1 MSNHSTTLG
10 IRLRNWQPFTRLTTS
25 ADERQ
30 ATSDFGFVT
39 YDDDGHYQVT
49 SLRVGLRSDHVY
61 DLLGPTSSMC
71 DTATPLDEDRDLLLD
86 AKSNGLI
93 LTRRDG
99 DDVQHLDADARKAD
113 DKARAAEMARIDAD
127 VKRMRAEADADCA
140 AIRAE
145 RALEAV

>member
-1 MSNHSTTLG
+1 MSNHSTSVG
-10 IRLRNWQPFTRLTTS
+10 FRVRNFQPFTRLTTS

-30 ATSDFGFVT
+30 STSDFGFVT

-86 AKSNGLI
+86 ADSKGLI

-99 DDVQHLDADARKAD
+99 DGVQQLDADARKAESESI
-113 DKARAAEMARIDAD
+113 ARDRDEMNRVHDAD
-127 VKRMRAEADADCA
+127 VRELA
-140 AIRAE
+140 ALRAE
-145 RALEAV
+145 RAQAVSM

>member
-1 MSNHSTTLG
+1 MSNHSTTVG
-10 IRLRNWQPFTRLTTS
+10 FRVRNFQPFTRLTTS

-86 AKSNGLI
+86 AKSKGVI

-99 DDVQHLDADARKAD
+99 DAVQHLDADARKAD
-113 DKARAAEMARIDAD
+113 KQAHRDEMARLDAENA
-127 VKRMRAEADADCA
+127 RITAEADADIA

>member
-1 MSNHSTTLG
+1 MSNHSTTVG
-10 IRLRNWQPFTRLTTS
+10 LRVRNFQPFTRLITS

-30 ATSDFGFVT
+30 STNDFGFVT

-86 AKSNGLI
+86 AKSKGLI

-113 DKARAAEMARIDAD
+113 NEAHRAEMARLDAD
-127 VKRMRAEADADCA
+127 IKRMREETDADRA
-140 AIRAE
+140 TVRAE

>member
-86 AKSNGLI
+86 AKSKGLI

-99 DDVQHLDADARKAD
+99 DAVEHLDADARKAD
-113 DKARAAEMARIDAD
+113 NQARTDELKELRDEL
-127 VKRMRAEADADCA
+127 KQP
-140 AIRAE
+140 
-145 RALEAV
+145 AVVAV

>member
-1 MSNHSTTLG
+1 MSNHSTTVG
-10 IRLRNWQPFTRLTTS
+10 LRVRNFQPFTRLTTS

-86 AKSNGLI
+86 AESKGLI

-113 DKARAAEMARIDAD
+113 NQARTDELKELRDEL
-127 VKRMRAEADADCA
+127 KQP
-140 AIRAE
+140 
-145 RALEAV
+145 AVVAV

>member
-1 MSNHSTTLG
+1 MSNHSTTFALRFRG
-10 IRLRNWQPFTRLTTS
+10 IQPFARLSTT

-30 ATSDFGFVT
+30 TDADYGIVT
-39 YDDDGHYQVT
+39 YDDDGHYQV
-49 SLRVGLRSDHVY
+49 SSFRLGLRSDHVG
-61 DLLGPTSSMC
+61 DLLGSQSDMLSTSS
-71 DTATPLDEDRDLLLD
+71 PLDEDRELLMD
-86 AKSNGLI
+86 DVSKGLI

-99 DDVQHLDADARKAD
+99 DTVRQLDGPARKAEN
-113 DKARAAEMARIDAD
+113 KARTDEMARIDAD